1 MSGLILPVVVSVIV
15 VEVVTSPP
23 QLSGSLSSGGILGP
37 DLHPSQ
43 GFLSG
48 GQEEWRRQASGDEE

>member
-23 QLSGSLSSGGILGP
+23 QLSGSLSSGGLLGP
-37 DLHPSQ
+37 DLHPWQ
-43 GFLSG
+43 GVLSG
-48 GQEEWRRQASGDEE
+48 EQEEWRMQASGEEE